1 MNKLLGNVVMQ
12 LKDTHGDQW
21 QPIKS
26 LSLSQRYKLSY
37 FEWLM
42 LAASEQI
49 WASYFFQSI
58 YIQFMVNYRRLN
70 VPI

>member
-1 MNKLLGNVVMQ
+1 MNKLPGNVVMQ
-12 LKDTHGDQW
+12 LKDTYGDQW

-26 LSLSQRYKLSY
+26 LLLSQRYKLSY
-37 FEWLM
+37 IEWLM

-58 YIQFMVNYRRLN
+58 DIQFMVNYRRIN